1 MLGLFPFNL
10 KERIKIGFFRDLCFH
25 WSTNFWNGIEQTDIF
40 LLTNYSSSPEEPG
53 KGRGERGPCSGESP
67 VQPGFLLGGG
77 TLLSPAP
84 SHFSACSLCLAG
96 GGVWLA
102 CRPLGDYEPQRRSRK
117 VGGRQ
122 QGDVTARPCVV
133 VDAAAVAAFRELC
146 GVTPATA
153 LGPSDELDASAQLRG
168 ASHPQRDAWL
178 EDLSHILLWRLDVI
192 GYSCFFIESVSLR
205 EKEVGGQGSA
215 PSQIVLLLE
224 KALFAFGWSSLPS
237 LHCSPKSPLPPT
249 CPPRNP
255 CLGAERWGLKD
266 AAGHRDPSTCSQGFS
281 GSRWS
286 GIRHLR
292 QETNH
297 LTLGWLII
305 LPSLFS
311 IFSQQSLFA
320 PTKNY
325 FKKSHRE
332 V

>member
-1 MLGLFPFNL
+1 MSLQNKMVSLFPFNKL
-10 KERIKIGFFRDLCFH
+10 EDFRTKRVGK
-25 WSTNFWNGIEQTDIF
+25 SPYSF
-40 LLTNYSSSPEEPG
+40 LLQQEWCVYYQRQLQELKKKKLTLIDLFSHWNY
-53 KGRGERGPCSGESP
+53 
-67 VQPGFLLGGG
+67 LL
-77 TLLSPAP
+77 L
-84 SHFSACSLCLAG
+84 H
-96 GGVWLA
+96 
-102 CRPLGDYEPQRRSRK
+102 
-117 VGGRQ
+117 
-122 QGDVTARPCVV
+122 
-133 VDAAAVAAFRELC
+133 
-146 GVTPATA
+146 
-153 LGPSDELDASAQLRG
+153 
-168 ASHPQRDAWL
+168 
-178 EDLSHILLWRLDVI
+178 SHILLWRLDVI
-192 GYSCFFIESVSLR
+192 GYSCFFIELVSLG

-255 CLGAERWGLKD
+255 CLGAERWGLED
-266 AAGHRDPSTCSQGFS
+266 AAGHGDPSTCSQGFS

-286 GIRHLR
+286 GLRHLR
-292 QETNH
+292 QEMNH

-311 IFSQQSLFA
+311 IFSQQSLFS

>member
-1 MLGLFPFNL
+1 MFSLEHKFLKWDWANRYFPPDKLFLKPRGTWEGEGRTWPLLRGKSCATRFSPWGRDAAEPRTLPFLRLLFVPCGWRCLAGLQAPRGL
-10 KERIKIGFFRDLCFH
+10 RA
-25 WSTNFWNGIEQTDIF
+25 S
-40 LLTNYSSSPEEPG
+40 EEKQ
-53 KGRGERGPCSGESP
+53 KGRRTAAGRRDRPSLCCRGRRGCG
-67 VQPGFLLGGG
+67 GFPWALWGDTSHSLGALRW
-77 TLLSPAP
+77 TRCI
-84 SHFSACSLCLAG
+84 SAAQGSLTPTEGCLAG
-96 GGVWLA
+96 GPFSYFTLKARCDWL
-102 CRPLGDYEPQRRSRK
+102 
-117 VGGRQ
+117 
-122 QGDVTARPCVV
+122 
-133 VDAAAVAAFRELC
+133 
-146 GVTPATA
+146 
-153 LGPSDELDASAQLRG
+153 QL
-168 ASHPQRDAWL
+168 
-178 EDLSHILLWRLDVI
+178 
-192 GYSCFFIESVSLR
+192 FIESVSLR